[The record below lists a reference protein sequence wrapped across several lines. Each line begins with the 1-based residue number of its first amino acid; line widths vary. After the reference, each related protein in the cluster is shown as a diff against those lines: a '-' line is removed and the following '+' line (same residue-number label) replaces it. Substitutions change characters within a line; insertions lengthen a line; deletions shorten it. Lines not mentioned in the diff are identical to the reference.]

1 MVAKTIFVAA
11 GGFTLFD
18 VRTPTSVFLVVAL
31 VVGLMAWD
39 PSPAISV
46 DRQAVDQACAASQ
59 RALSVVEDGAA
70 RLDEAVRRY
79 VEINIQL
86 EEQSLETFG
95 LRAAADEKAD
105 VVSGLRAV
113 VNDQAIGLYMS
124 GSATQGSSLLASKSL
139 TDFLTGR
146 QMLSGLSER
155 TFDAA
160 VELEGQIQDLLALNE
175 ELQANNE
182 ELDDLRDELEQLA
195 LETNQALEAAQM
207 AYFDLDTECARLYN
221 EYQAEL
227 RRIEAERVANATGG
241 LPLEATPGF
250 VCPVN
255 QPFSFINDWGFSRDG
270 GRRSHKGTDVFTP
283 YGQEQ
288 YAVANGTIELLSG
301 GLGGTAIWL
310 VSDYGVRFYYA
321 HMSGYAPGLTNGQ
334 AVAIGDL
341 VGYTGNSGNARTT
354 PPHLHFGI
362 RASTGQW
369 VNPYPTLA
377 RTCG

>member
-1 MVAKTIFVAA
+1 M
-11 GGFTLFD
+11 
-18 VRTPTSVFLVVAL
+18 RTPTAVFLVVAL
-31 VVGLMAWD
+31 VLGLLAWD
-39 PSPAISV
+39 PAPAISI
-46 DRQAVDQACAASQ
+46 DRQAVDQACAASKN
-59 RALSVVEDGAA
+59 ALAVVEDGAA

-79 VEINIQL
+79 VEINIRL

-95 LRAAADEKAD
+95 LRAEATDKAE
-105 VVSGLRAV
+105 VVSGLRSL
-113 VNDQAIGLYMS
+113 VNDQAVGLYMT
-124 GSATQGSSLLASKSL
+124 GSAIQGTSLLASKSI

-155 TFDAA
+155 SLDAA
-160 VELEGQIQDLLALNE
+160 VELEGQIQDLLALNG
-175 ELQANNE
+175 ELQAHNE
-182 ELDDLRDELEQLA
+182 ELEDLRDELEQLA
-195 LETNQALEAAQM
+195 LETNQALQAAQT

-227 RRIEAERVANATGG
+227 RRIEAERVANVTGG

-250 VCPVN
+250 VCPVH
-255 QPFSFINDWGFSRDG
+255 QPFSFINDWGFPRDG
-270 GRRSHKGTDVFTP
+270 GRRTHKGTDVFTP

-321 HMSGYAPGLTNGQ
+321 HMSGFAPGLTNGQ
-334 AVAIGDL
+334 SVAIGEL

-362 RASTGQW
+362 RASTGEW

>member
-1 MVAKTIFVAA
+1 MVAKTIFVS
-11 GGFTLFD
+11 GCGFSLLS
-18 VRTPTSVFLVVAL
+18 VRISTSVFLVVSL
-31 VVGLMAWD
+31 VLGLTAWD
-39 PSPAISV
+39 PAPAISI
-46 DRQAVDQACAASQ
+46 DRQAVDEACAASKH
-59 RALSVVEDGAA
+59 ALTVVEDGAS

-79 VEINIQL
+79 VEINNQL
-86 EEQSLETFG
+86 ERQSLETFG
-95 LRAAADEKAD
+95 LRAEASEKSD
-105 VVSGLRAV
+105 TVSGLRQV
-113 VNDQAIGLYMS
+113 VNDQAVKLYMT
-124 GSATQGSSLLASKSL
+124 GSATQGSSLLGSQSI

-155 TFDAA
+155 SFDTA
-160 VELEGQIQDLLALNE
+160 VELESQIQDLLALND
-175 ELQANNE
+175 ELQARNDQ
-182 ELDDLRDELEQLA
+182 LDDLRAELEQLA
-195 LETNQALEAAQM
+195 LETNQALQAAQT

-221 EYQAEL
+221 EYQAEQ
-227 RRIEAERVANATGG
+227 RRLDAERVANATGG
-241 LPLEATPGF
+241 LSMEATPGF
-250 VCPVN
+250 VCPVR
-255 QPFSFINDWGFSRDG
+255 QPFSFVNDWGFPRDG
-270 GRRSHKGTDVFTP
+270 GARTHKGTDVFTP

-334 AVAIGDL
+334 TVAIGDL
-341 VGYTGNSGNARTT
+341 VGYTGNTGNARTT

-362 RASTGQW
+362 RASTGSW